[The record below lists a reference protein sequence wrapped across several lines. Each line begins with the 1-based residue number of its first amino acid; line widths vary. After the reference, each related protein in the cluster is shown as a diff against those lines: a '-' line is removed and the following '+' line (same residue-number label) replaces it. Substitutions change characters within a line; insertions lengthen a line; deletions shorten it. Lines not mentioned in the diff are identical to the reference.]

1 MDEHRAAE
9 RRPLFRIGSDSED
22 SGSDSSEED
31 WRPRAEAVG
40 AVMDGMPWGPFHRRI
55 VALFCLAQTGFCT
68 WVLLPVFI
76 NPLLENTTALTEHQL
91 ALCSTAFFGGW
102 AAATPLLAQIAD
114 RHGRRRVGLVYYG
127 LGIIVGIRVAF
138 TTSFAALLATRTIL
152 GGARRA
158 RALVPRL
165 LHLYPSRPL
174 AAPMLTQIE
183 LGGRWHIA
191 GLCGGAA
198 AVNYVWCTELLPSA
212 RVPAVTAV
220 ISSAFAFGV
229 VLVALVAYLILDT
242 PTQSPADVAVLGCAV
257 AVLPTVYFALAA
269 RSLPETPAWLVSAG
283 KPQDAADIVA
293 RIAQENHSRAHLPV
307 QPYVLVGPAGVL
319 TGASKAAAGTTGV
332 QSSSTSR
339 LPQAAVSLWRGE
351 LFRQLLALSFTWFAV
366 TVAYYGLA
374 FQAGSLPGSVYV
386 TASVMSLAD
395 IPGNGLYFLLAE
407 RQTVRCGQRQMQG
420 SLFFIGAV
428 VLLAIGVIGGGA
440 NRDGVDETAPS
451 DGAGG
456 SALVT
461 GAAVFGK
468 VMMAAAFNGV
478 YVFVVDIFP
487 VEVKGEAMGVC
498 NVAARVGGMLAPLVA
513 ELSVRLASTAFGLL
527 ALGAAITT
535 LRVLSTGGGDSEQPR
550 PSDQAEAAAAA
561 QP

>member
-1 MDEHRAAE
+1 
-9 RRPLFRIGSDSED
+9 
-22 SGSDSSEED
+22 
-31 WRPRAEAVG
+31 
-40 AVMDGMPWGPFHRRI
+40 
-55 VALFCLAQTGFCT
+55 
-68 WVLLPVFI
+68 
-76 NPLLENTTALTEHQL
+76 
-91 ALCSTAFFGGW
+91 
-102 AAATPLLAQIAD
+102 
-114 RHGRRRVGLVYYG
+114 
-127 LGIIVGIRVAF
+127 
-138 TTSFAALLATRTIL
+138 
-152 GGARRA
+152 
-158 RALVPRL
+158 
-165 LHLYPSRPL
+165 
-174 AAPMLTQIE
+174 MLTQIE
-183 LGGRWHIA
+183 LGHWRTA

-229 VLVALVAYLILDT
+229 VLVAFLAYLILDT
-242 PTQSPADVAVLGCAV
+242 PTQSPADVALLGCVV

-269 RSLPETPAWLVSAG
+269 RSLPETPAWLVAAG

-293 RIAQENHSRAHLPV
+293 EIAQENNSRTHLPV
-307 QPYVLVGPAGVL
+307 QPYVLVGPAVNL
-319 TGASKAAAGTTGV
+319 TGDSNAAADKSGV
-332 QSSSTSR
+332 QPSSTTS
-339 LPQAAVSLWRGE
+339 QAAVSLWRGK

-395 IPGNGLYFLLAE
+395 IPGNGLYFLLVE
-407 RQTVRCGQRQMQG
+407 RQTVGCGQRQVQS

-440 NRDGVDETAPS
+440 NLETGDGVDGTAPS

-456 SALVT
+456 SVLVT

-527 ALGAAITT
+527 ALGAAVIT
-535 LRVLSTGGGDSEQPR
+535 LRVLSTGGSDSEQTR
-550 PSDQAEAAAAA
+550 LSEQAEAASSAL
-561 QP
+561 P